1 MTETNFSSGRFGSWH
16 GQVVDRDDPLKA
28 GRVKVR
34 IFGVHDDEQN
44 VPDKDLPWV
53 HPAGSI
59 TSSSLNH
66 IGWSPTGIQVGSTVS
81 GYYADSDYQIPI
93 FTGSHYRAEIKD
105 AGEKE
110 KKQPESPDK
119 KNDIA
124 PNARGTQKT
133 GVKDE
138 TNLGKDHVHTIDS
151 AIPTK
156 AEDAEKAKKDDN
168 VKHKKMKHAQKPTI
182 GHVDFKDGQKVLE
195 VIKKIDPENKSG
207 AIKSAVDGM
216 KMMKN
221 MLSGG
226 SSLGGTDMLG
236 SLMSGFMQSGGQGG
250 GGTGGGGGQGGTQT
264 NNINIEQFA
273 QQFMQGNTT
282 IGENTANSQQ
292 PQQSGGGQGGGMG
305 NILQTLISAITQQFS
320 GAGGEKGGLGSFDDQ
335 HGVMKKLEE
344 AHSKI
349 FEKLQ

>member
-1 MTETNFSSGRFGSWH
+1 V
-16 GQVVDRDDPLKA
+16 Q
-28 GRVKVR
+28 VR

-81 GYYADSDYQIPI
+81 GYYADADLQIPI
-93 FTGSHYRAEIKD
+93 YSNSHYRAEIKK

-119 KNDIA
+119 KNDVA
-124 PNARGTQKT
+124 PNARGTQKS

-138 TNLGKDHVHTIDS
+138 TNFGKDHVHTIDS

-168 VKHKKMKHAQKPTI
+168 VKHKKMKHAQNPTI
-182 GHVDFKDGQKVLE
+182 GHVDFKDGQKILE
-195 VIKKIDPENKSG
+195 IIKKIDPENKSG
-207 AIKSAVDGM
+207 AIKSALDGM

-221 MLSGG
+221 IISGG
-226 SSLGGTDMLG
+226 QGIGGTDLTG
-236 SLMSGFMQSGGQGG
+236 SLMSGFMQSGGMGG
-250 GGTGGGGGQGGTQT
+250 GLGGGM
-264 NNINIEQFA
+264 NIQSFV
-273 QQFMQGNTT
+273 QQFMQGQTT
-282 IGENTANSQQ
+282 VGENTQNQEQ
-292 PQQSGGGQGGGMG
+292 PQQQQQGSTSSGGFDMNSIFQ
-305 NILQTLISAITQQFS
+305 LLISQLSQQFL
-320 GAGGEKGGLGSFDDQ
+320 GAGGEKGGLGSFDNQ
-335 HGVMKKLEE
+335 QGVLKKIEE
-344 AHSKI
+344 AHAKI
-349 FEKLQ
+349 FEKLH